1 MHTTRNYVYFLFL
14 NIMKKK
20 KTIIISTLSILVALG
35 LFKRNRELSGIIQN
49 QQLTIDGLIKEVKN
63 LSYHL
68 GKKTLTKN
76 M

>member
-1 MHTTRNYVYFLFL
+1 
-14 NIMKKK
+14 MKKK
-20 KTIIISTLSILVALG
+20 KTIIIISTLSILVSLG
-35 LFKRNRELSGIIQN
+35 LFKRNRELSGIIKN
-49 QQLTIDGLIKEVKN
+49 QQLTIDGLMKEVKN

>member
-1 MHTTRNYVYFLFL
+1 
-14 NIMKKK
+14 MKKK
-20 KTIIISTLSILVALG
+20 KKIIISTLSILVALV

-49 QQLTIDGLIKEVKN
+49 QQLTIDGLMKEVKN

>member
-1 MHTTRNYVYFLFL
+1 
-14 NIMKKK
+14 MKKK
-20 KTIIISTLSILVALG
+20 KKIIIISTLSILVALV

-49 QQLTIDGLIKEVKN
+49 QQLTIDGLMKEVKN

>member
-1 MHTTRNYVYFLFL
+1 
-14 NIMKKK
+14 MKKK